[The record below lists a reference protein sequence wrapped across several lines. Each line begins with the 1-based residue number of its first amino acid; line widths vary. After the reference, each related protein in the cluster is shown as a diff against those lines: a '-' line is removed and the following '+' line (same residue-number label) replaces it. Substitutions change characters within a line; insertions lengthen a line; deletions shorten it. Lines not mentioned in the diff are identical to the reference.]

1 MQAPRRD
8 PRVTQP
14 RRRHRRRGE
23 YRAETSSLPG
33 SSVSEPLTT
42 SVPLDVPL
50 GGVWSTLRRRPLV
63 AYFALAFGLSWL
75 VFLPE
80 ILAAWNVVP
89 PGSHA
94 GAVLKQWVGPGL
106 AGLLMAYAVGGRP
119 GRSALRARVRRW
131 RVGWGWYAVALVL
144 APLVVLVSVVAVVG
158 LPAAVPT
165 VPPTILVSYLVY
177 LVLVFFGV
185 GLPEEIGWRGF
196 ALDRLQNRYGPLVGT
211 LVLGVLW
218 ALWHLPYFLTSDHG
232 GGPGAAWGAVWTNF
246 AIFSGMVIALSV
258 PMTFVF
264 NRTGGSVLLVALMHA
279 SIDTA
284 QLVWLPLLLPV
295 GAETSTT
302 GERQLD
308 LAALVGFGVT
318 ALLLVLF
325 TRGRLGRASRRDAL
339 DLSPERT
346 PI

>member
-1 MQAPRRD
+1 M
-8 PRVTQP
+8 
-14 RRRHRRRGE
+14 
-23 YRAETSSLPG
+23 
-33 SSVSEPLTT
+33 SEPLTT

-50 GGVWSTLRRRPLV
+50 GGVWSALRRRPLT
-63 AYFALAFGLSWL
+63 AYFLLAFGLSWL

-89 PGSHA
+89 ASAHA
-94 GAVLKQWVGPGL
+94 GAVIKQWVGPGL
-106 AGLLMAYAVGGRP
+106 AGLLMAYAVGGRR
-119 GRSALRARVRRW
+119 GWSALRAGIRRW
-131 RVGWGWYAVALVL
+131 RVGWGWYGVALVL
-144 APLVVLVSVVAVVG
+144 TPLVVLVSVVAVVG
-158 LPAAVPT
+158 LPAVAPT
-165 VPPTILVSYLVY
+165 VTPRIVVSYVVY
-177 LVLVFFGV
+177 LVIVFFGV

-196 ALDRLQNRYGPLVGT
+196 ALDRLQDRYGPLVGT

-218 ALWHLPYFLTSDHG
+218 AMWHLPYFLTSDHG

-264 NRTGGSVLLVALMHA
+264 NRTGGSVFLVALLHA

-295 GAETSTT
+295 GAETSTA

-308 LAALVGFGVT
+308 LAALAGFGVT
-318 ALLLVLF
+318 ALLVLVL

-339 DLSPERT
+339 DLSPEPT
-346 PI
+346 PA